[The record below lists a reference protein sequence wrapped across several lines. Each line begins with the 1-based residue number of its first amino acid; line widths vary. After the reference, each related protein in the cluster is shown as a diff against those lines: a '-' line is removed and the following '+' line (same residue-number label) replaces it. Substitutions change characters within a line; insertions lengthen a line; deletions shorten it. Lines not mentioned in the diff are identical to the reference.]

1 MNALGFYPFSDV
13 TAICRNPFML
23 KYTVGAFSVNGQKR
37 KNQFL
42 SSRLGIEAKKRKS
55 NARKPL
61 TSTVKFSFEAT
72 IWYKKIIK
80 EK

>member
-1 MNALGFYPFSDV
+1 
-13 TAICRNPFML
+13 ML

-72 IWYKKIIK
+72 IW
-80 EK
+80 